1 MLRFET
7 TKAAAHSLPFTP
19 GKSLLLQAKQPTDGN
34 ATIDIFAR
42 VDPDADW
49 AQVAT
54 WKPHEQGMCG
64 VADFPFVKLRVTGH
78 IEGQPLKVW
87 CSTPKLEALVKPPET
102 PAPVYAEPINK
113 AAAADHLD
121 SAGIPDK
128 RIKPLR
134 NRVDDGPE
142 ELMSAEM
149 PYPEPDIAYPA
160 DDN

>member
-1 MLRFET
+1 MLRLET

-19 GKSLLLQAKQPTDGN
+19 GKSLLLQAKQPTDGI

-64 VADFPFVKLRVTGH
+64 VAEFPFVKLRVTGH

-87 CSTPKLEALVKPPET
+87 CSTPAPAVAKPHAST
-102 PAPVYAEPINK
+102 AEPINQ
-113 AAAADHLD
+113 AAAASHLD
-121 SAGIPDK
+121 SAGIPDRK
-128 RIKPLR
+128 VKKLHNRI
-134 NRVDDGPE
+134 DDGPE
-142 ELMSAEM
+142 EGDLV
-149 PYPEPDIAYPA
+149 PVAYPA
-160 DDN
+160 GDYPVDYKD

>member
-1 MLRFET
+1 MLRLET

-19 GKSLLLQAKQPTDGN
+19 GKSLLLQAKQPTDGI

-87 CSTPKLEALVKPPET
+87 CSTPKTDPVPGRHKPK
-102 PAPVYAEPINK
+102 PINV
-113 AAAADHLD
+113 AAAI
-121 SAGIPDK
+121 AGD
-128 RIKPLR
+128 L
-134 NRVDDGPE
+134 DDGPE
-142 ELMSAEM
+142 ENDLPTEVPVDM
-149 PYPEPDIAYPA
+149 PY
-160 DDN
+160 DDGPR